1 MALELQQLTT
11 ASIDAVQPADSQPC
25 AAIMVEIAGE
35 PSDPQLRDRLQ
46 IGLLERGFALT
57 RVPTVGDARVC
68 VASDASGVL
77 VHVVAGTDSCSASGS
92 PTRVAA
98 VGSVEIER
106 ELLLDEASASLERFA
121 ASASASADPTAIV
134 PEQSAEELP
143 RMDTATDVPA
153 PAAASVPRPSSVT
166 VAAFGGVLGR
176 GGGTDPAFGVELRAG
191 RRRGLGAHLALTVEP
206 SRAEQ
211 LRVVEYMPT
220 ATFDWR
226 LGFAARGLAMLGVFA
241 GAHVHTYSYSGVS
254 TEHGTRVSA
263 SGGASV
269 RMGFLANRGALL
281 FGGVRAGWSG
291 GQWVH
296 LADGD
301 PSWRRSSVMVG
312 VELGVGWD
320 FGLRGRR

>member
-1 MALELQQLTT
+1 
-11 ASIDAVQPADSQPC
+11 
-25 AAIMVEIAGE
+25 VE
-35 PSDPQLRDRLQ
+35 
-46 IGLLERGFALT
+46 
-57 RVPTVGDARVC
+57 V
-68 VASDASGVL
+68 
-77 VHVVAGTDSCSASGS
+77 
-92 PTRVAA
+92 
-98 VGSVEIER
+98 ER

-121 ASASASADPTAIV
+121 ASTSTSASAEPAAIAPEPSTDEPPRKDPAV
-134 PEQSAEELP
+134 
-143 RMDTATDVPA
+143 DVTA
-153 PAAASVPRPSSVT
+153 PAAARVPRPASVT

-191 RRRGLGAHLALTVEP
+191 RRRGLGGSLALTVAP

-211 LRVVEYMPT
+211 LRVVEYLPT

-241 GAHVHTYSYSGVS
+241 GAHVHTYSYSRVS

-263 SGGASV
+263 SGGVSV
-269 RMGFLANRGALL
+269 RMGFLAHRGALL

-296 LADGD
+296 LANGD

-320 FGLRGRR
+320 FGLRSRRRAS